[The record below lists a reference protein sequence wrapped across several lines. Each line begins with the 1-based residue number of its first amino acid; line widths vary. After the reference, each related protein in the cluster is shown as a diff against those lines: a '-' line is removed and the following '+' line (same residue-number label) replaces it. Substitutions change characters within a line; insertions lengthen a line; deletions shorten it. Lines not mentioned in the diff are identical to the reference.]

1 MHCVDQ
7 RDGAHRFFA
16 SFATFF
22 APGVT
27 CGHLSN
33 FKHDDLMS
41 PALAALYREYHRRL
55 ARFLGR
61 FTRRGEFMTPLTF
74 APEFFRLRLSVRIAR
89 PDGMHYASHRVVQ
102 MAGRPVGQRPNPPE
116 L

>member
-1 MHCVDQ
+1 LHCVDQ
-7 RDGAHRFFA
+7 RDGAHGFFA

-22 APGVT
+22 APDVT

-33 FKHDDLMS
+33 FTHDLMS
-41 PALAALYREYHRRL
+41 PALAAVSPPT
-55 ARFLGR
+55 ARFLCR

-74 APEFFRLRLSVRIAR
+74 VPEFFRLRLSVRIAR